1 MNQRTTRG
9 DLPLNLNATGQ
20 ITHAFLYAGDETLR
34 AWVTDYIARWKE
46 RADAN
51 GGIIPDNVG
60 LSDEVGEHLD
70 GKWWGGH
77 YG

>member
-20 ITHAFLYAGDETLR
+20 ITHAFLYSGDETLR

-60 LSDEVGEHLD
+60 LSGEVGEYLD
-70 GKWWGGH
+70 GKW
-77 YG
+77 